1 MEHAW
6 AIFILL
12 LEGLGIV
19 AALTAVGMV
28 VLHRINAAL
37 KLKAINDEY
46 NQKQLQVARHNKHQL
61 FIADQDA
68 KFETIFKMDRH
79 YLGEPNGN
87 RCFLFLA
94 PTCTYSTYS
103 WRTYCRACMCYGF
116 SITICRF

>member
-68 KFETIFKMDRH
+68 KFETQKRLLLEAQNPPKRRSRKKADDGLVID
-79 YLGEPNGN
+79 GIP
-87 RCFLFLA
+87 A
-94 PTCTYSTYS
+94 
-103 WRTYCRACMCYGF
+103 
-116 SITICRF
+116 